1 MAPGT
6 ADGGVM
12 GNAMSDD
19 FAYMT
24 ALELRR
30 LIRTKQASPVAIVE
44 SALRRARGAAAGA
57 QPVRHRHR
65 RSRAGRR
72 PPRRARGDG
81 GRGRRHCSTGL
92 PLSIKD
98 LTAVKGVRFTSG
110 SRTLAD
116 FIAPLDAPASERVK
130 AHGAAILGKTT
141 TTEFGCKASSDS
153 PLTGI
158 TRNPWNLDKTTG
170 GSSAGAGASVAAG
183 ITPFA
188 LGTDGGGS
196 IRIPSSFCGLFGIK
210 AQFGRVPVFPAA
222 ATPTLAH
229 VGPMA
234 RTVRDAALLLTAVSG
249 FDARDPA
256 SVAAEVPDYLGAC
269 ERSPEGPAHRLEP
282 DARLR
287 PADRRRWR
295 TSPARPARAFEQLGC
310 TVELVEKVFDDPIE
324 LWMAEFY
331 AGVGTRLKKP
341 LDRAARP
348 HRSGGRRDAGHA
360 RSIRPSRTTTRRV
373 FARYEFR
380 EKVRAFFERFD
391 LLMTPTTAD
400 AGLRHRPR
408 RADRARGREH
418 RRLGRLHLSV
428 QSVRAAG
435 RLGPVR
441 VHARRPAG
449 RPAHRVEGAARDRH
463 PARRRGLRGGAAV
476 GRPEAA
482 ARGATTLA
490 SADQRERLQAGTQ

>member
-1 MAPGT
+1 MA
-6 ADGGVM
+6 
-12 GNAMSDD
+12 DD

-44 SALRRARGAAAGA
+44 SALERVEAS
-57 QPVRHRHR
+57 QPVLNPFVTVTADLAMEAARQAEKAVM
-65 RSRAGRR
+65 AGE
-72 PPRRARGDG
+72 G
-81 GRGRRHCSTGL
+81 GGLLTGL

-116 FIAPLDAPASERVK
+116 FIAPIDSPASERVK
-130 AHGAAILGKTT
+130 AHGAAIVGKTT

-158 TRNPWNLDKTTG
+158 TRNPWNLDKTAG

-183 ITPFA
+183 VTPFA

-234 RTVRDAALLLTAVSG
+234 RTVRDAALLLTAISG

-256 SVAAEVPDYLGAC
+256 SVAADVPDYLGAC
-269 ERSPEGPAHRLEP
+269 ERSPKGMRIA
-282 DARLR
+282 
-287 PADRRRWR
+287 W
-295 TSPARPARAFEQLGC
+295 SPTLGYARPTPEVLELAGRAAHVFGELGC

-341 LDRAARP
+341 LAE
-348 HRSGGRRDAGHA
+348 HRDIIDPAVVGVLENALDQTIDAYYG
-360 RSIRPSRTTTRRV
+360 RV
-373 FARYEFR
+373 FARYELR
-380 EKVRAFFERFD
+380 EKVRQFFERFD
-391 LLMTPTTAD
+391 LLLTPTTPTPAFD
-400 AGLRHRPR
+400 IGRDVPIELDGENIVAWVAYTYPINLCGLPAASVPCGFTRGGLPVGLHVVSKALHETDIFRAAAAFEAAQPW
-408 RADRARGREH
+408 ADRKPP
-418 RRLGRLHLSV
+418 
-428 QSVRAAG
+428 RA
-435 RLGPVR
+435 
-441 VHARRPAG
+441 
-449 RPAHRVEGAARDRH
+449 
-463 PARRRGLRGGAAV
+463 PARRHTIAFSGEGGT
-476 GRPEAA
+476 GSP
-482 ARGATTLA
+482 
-490 SADQRERLQAGTQ
+490 

>member
-1 MAPGT
+1 
-6 ADGGVM
+6 
-12 GNAMSDD
+12 MSDD

-24 ALELRR
+24 ALDLRR

-44 SALRRARGAAAGA
+44 SALRRLEAL
-57 QPVRHRHR
+57 QPVLN
-65 RSRAGRR
+65 AFVTVTADLAMDAA
-72 PPRRARGDG
+72 RRAELAVMAGSDLG
-81 GRGRRHCSTGL
+81 TLAGL

-116 FIAPLDAPASERVK
+116 FIAPLDSPASERVK

-210 AQFGRVPVFPAA
+210 AQFGRVPVFPVT

-234 RTVRDAALLLTAVSG
+234 RTVRDAALLLAAVSG

-269 ERSPEGPAHRLEP
+269 ERSPKG
-282 DARLR
+282 LR
-287 PADRRRWR
+287 IAW
-295 TSPARPARAFEQLGC
+295 SPTLGYARPTPEVVEIAGKAARVFEALGC
-310 TVELVEKVFDDPIE
+310 TVELVEKVFDDPRD

-331 AGVGTRLKKP
+331 AGVGTKLKKP
-341 LDRAARP
+341 LTEQRDLIDPAVAAMLDRAL
-348 HRSGGRRDAGHA
+348 DQ
-360 RSIRPSRTTTRRV
+360 SIEDYYRRV
-373 FARYEFR
+373 FARYELR
-380 EKVRAFFERFD
+380 EQVRAFFERFD
-391 LLMTPTTAD
+391 LLMTPTLPVPAFDIGRDVPIELDGESIVAWVAYTYPVNLCGLPAASVPCGFTRDGLPVGLHIVSKALHETDILSAAAAFEAAQPWAD
-400 AGLRHRPR
+400 KKPPL
-408 RADRARGREH
+408 
-418 RRLGRLHLSV
+418 
-428 QSVRAAG
+428 
-435 RLGPVR
+435 
-441 VHARRPAG
+441 
-449 RPAHRVEGAARDRH
+449 GAAR
-463 PARRRGLRGGAAV
+463 PQ
-476 GRPEAA
+476 PN
-482 ARGATTLA
+482 
-490 SADQRERLQAGTQ
+490 ADQRERLQAGTQ

>member
-1 MAPGT
+1 MASAPAPVG
-6 ADGGVM
+6 
-12 GNAMSDD
+12 GNAMTDD

-24 ALELRR
+24 ALELAR
-30 LIRTKQASPVAIVE
+30 LIRTKQISPVAVVQ
-44 SALRRARGAAAGA
+44 SALARAEASQPILNPFVTVTTELAMDAARAAEKAVMAGEDE
-57 QPVRHRHR
+57 
-65 RSRAGRR
+65 GLLI
-72 PPRRARGDG
+72 
-81 GRGRRHCSTGL
+81 GL

-116 FIAPLDAPASERVK
+116 FISPHDSPVSERVK
-130 AHGAAILGKTT
+130 AHGAAIVGKTT
-141 TTEFGCKASSDS
+141 TTEFGCKASSNS

-210 AQFGRVPVFPAA
+210 AQFGRVPVYPAA

-234 RTVRDAALLLTAVSG
+234 RTVRDAALLLTAISG

-256 SVAAEVPDYLGAC
+256 SVAAEVPDFLGAC
-269 ERSPEGPAHRLEP
+269 EQSPKG
-282 DARLR
+282 LR
-287 PADRRRWR
+287 IAW
-295 TSPARPARAFEQLGC
+295 SPTLGYARPLPEVVEIAGRAAYVFEKLGC
-310 TVELVEKVFDDPIE
+310 TVELVEKVFDDPVE

-341 LDRAARP
+341 LTEHRDVIDPAVAAVLENAL
-348 HRSGGRRDAGHA
+348 DQT
-360 RSIRPSRTTTRRV
+360 IEEYYRRV

-380 EKVRAFFERFD
+380 EQVRRFFERFD
-391 LLMTPTTAD
+391 LLLTPTLPTPAFD
-400 AGLRHRPR
+400 
-408 RADRARGREH
+408 
-418 RRLGRLHLSV
+418 LGRDVPIEFDGENIVAWVAYTYPVNLCGLPAASVPCGFTAGGLPVGLHIVSSALHETDILS
-428 QSVRAAG
+428 
-435 RLGPVR
+435 
-441 VHARRPAG
+441 
-449 RPAHRVEGAARDRH
+449 
-463 PARRRGLRGGAAV
+463 
-476 GRPEAA
+476 AA
-482 ARGATTLA
+482 AAFEAVQPWANKKPPLA
-490 SADQRERLQAGTQ
+490 LAQRRSRTEERERLQAGTT